1 MTGFVWRWKLGNV
14 WDGTGMS
21 RLETTVGSAICRP
34 CSESNRTAIP
44 DAWRTFTAWIH
55 PEDKALVGKAV
66 ADARRSRKPY
76 AAEFR
81 VVAP

>member
-1 MTGFVWRWKLGNV
+1 MTGFVGRWKLGNV
-14 WDGTGMS
+14 WDGTGTS

-34 CSESNRTAIP
+34 CSESDQTAIP
-44 DAWRTFTAWIH
+44 DAWRTFTAWYTRKIK
-55 PEDKALVGKAV
+55 PSSANAV

-81 VVAP
+81 VLAP